1 MKEQTEQ
8 FKEYEKAKDFVC
20 SQGFLYSE
28 GKPISMGDG
37 YEHIFIY
44 EYTHKY
50 DSKKICRMADLRGVQ
65 LKNSTKTIS
74 EFLDYF
80 QVTIKEI

>member
-1 MKEQTEQ
+1 MKELTEQ
-8 FKEYEKAKDFVC
+8 FKDYQKAKEFV
-20 SQGFLYSE
+20 SNQGFLYSE

-44 EYTHKY
+44 EYKHKY
-50 DSKKICRMADLRGVQ
+50 DSTKICRMADLRGVQ
-65 LKNSTKTIS
+65 LKKSNKTIP